1 MKFREPPDRA
11 HVIGRKLTR
20 AIEMGL
26 ATRYWTGTDI
36 EGGTREYKGIQ
47 GNTREYV
54 VRLGI
59 GPSRSMHRG
68 NVPSI

>member
-36 EGGTREYKGIQ
+36 EGGTREY
-47 GNTREYV
+47 V